1 MLEVP
6 FLMFSSWCFFFQSS
20 AYVVPQLWQ
29 PPSGTLM
36 TNDVSD
42 TNPSEEATACIA
54 LSKNDSYVMSAS
66 GGKVSLF
73 NMMTF
78 KVCVL
83 YCSFNLLYFIFNIF

>member
-1 MLEVP
+1 M
-6 FLMFSSWCFFFQSS
+6 FLMDSLPCDIFFQAS

-29 PPSGTLM
+29 PPNGILM
-36 TNDVSD
+36 ANDVND
-42 TNPSEEATACIA
+42 NKPAEESTACIA

-78 KVCVL
+78 KVCH
-83 YCSFNLLYFIFNIF
+83 YSFF